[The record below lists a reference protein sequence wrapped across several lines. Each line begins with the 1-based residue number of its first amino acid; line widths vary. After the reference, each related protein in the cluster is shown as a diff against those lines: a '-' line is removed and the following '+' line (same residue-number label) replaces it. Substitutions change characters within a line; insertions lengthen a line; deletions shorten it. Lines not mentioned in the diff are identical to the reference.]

1 MLQRYAISNP
11 WLWWNEKIQILNEMN
26 DILIVVND
34 IGMQTNDN
42 QMYRALS
49 GCN

>member
-1 MLQRYAISNP
+1 MRFQILDCG
-11 WLWWNEKIQILNEMN
+11 EMKKIQILNEMN

-42 QMYRALS
+42 QMYRTLS